1 MGALIQLAVLC
12 LIVCFVYISK
22 KDKSSKTADKLSI
35 KEKYLLLAVGAVI
48 LIGLFT
54 FALSNGLKP
63 NDLTLLLIIFIV
75 IASIFFVIKFIF
87 QKLTSIQQNSS
98 SSIMEKKDEIEK
110 LNQENTSNNIGAL
123 ETSSSSPSIDKLVVF
138 AVIFAS
144 IVLCGFIISNT
155 ISPFSKSTQN
165 KTGQDGFIASIECR
179 FGMIGGSYAEVPF
192 QSCAMYGEIIVISGN
207 SRQSYSKY
215 QIPEIIYLPQYFQM
229 SIDNASDKFTTI
241 IKIIDKK
248 TGNVVSVR
256 EVGPNSYDII
266 QN

>member
-87 QKLTSIQQNSS
+87 QKLTSIQQSS
-98 SSIMEKKDEIEK
+98 SSSVMEKKDEIKKLFQLKEK
-110 LNQENTSNNIGAL
+110 GIITEKQFQE
-123 ETSSSSPSIDKLVVF
+123 KK
-138 AVIFAS
+138 
-144 IVLCGFIISNT
+144 
-155 ISPFSKSTQN
+155 SKILQN
-165 KTGQDGFIASIECR
+165 
-179 FGMIGGSYAEVPF
+179 
-192 QSCAMYGEIIVISGN
+192 
-207 SRQSYSKY
+207 
-215 QIPEIIYLPQYFQM
+215 
-229 SIDNASDKFTTI
+229 
-241 IKIIDKK
+241 
-248 TGNVVSVR
+248 
-256 EVGPNSYDII
+256 
-266 QN
+266 

>member
-63 NDLTLLLIIFIV
+63 NDLTLLLVIFIV
-75 IASIFFVIKFIF
+75 IAFIFFVIKFIF

-110 LNQENTSNNIGAL
+110 LFQLKEKGIITEKQFQE
-123 ETSSSSPSIDKLVVF
+123 KK
-138 AVIFAS
+138 
-144 IVLCGFIISNT
+144 
-155 ISPFSKSTQN
+155 SKILQN
-165 KTGQDGFIASIECR
+165 
-179 FGMIGGSYAEVPF
+179 
-192 QSCAMYGEIIVISGN
+192 
-207 SRQSYSKY
+207 
-215 QIPEIIYLPQYFQM
+215 
-229 SIDNASDKFTTI
+229 
-241 IKIIDKK
+241 
-248 TGNVVSVR
+248 
-256 EVGPNSYDII
+256 
-266 QN
+266 

>member
-1 MGALIQLAVLC
+1 MI
-12 LIVCFVYISK
+12 IFYISK
-22 KDKSSKTADKLSI
+22 KDKSSETTDKLSL
-35 KEKYLLLAVGAVI
+35 KEKYTLLTVGAVI

-54 FALSNGLKP
+54 FALSNGLRP
-63 NDLTLLLIIFIV
+63 NDLTLLLATVIV
-75 IASIFFVIKFIF
+75 IAFIFFVIKFIF
-87 QKLTSIQQNSS
+87 QKL
-98 SSIMEKKDEIEK
+98 MEKEDKIEK
-110 LNQENTSNNIGAL
+110 INQEITSNNTGAL
-123 ETSSSSPSIDKLVVF
+123 ETPSSSPSMDKLVVF
-138 AVIFAS
+138 AVILAS
-144 IVLCGFIISNT
+144 IVFCSFIISNT

-179 FGMIGGSYAEVPF
+179 FGMMGGSYAAVPF
-192 QSCAMYGEIIVISGN
+192 QSCAMYGEIVVISGN

-215 QIPEIIYLPQYFQM
+215 QIPETIYLPQYFQM

-256 EVGPNSYDII
+256 EVGPNSY

>member
-35 KEKYLLLAVGAVI
+35 KEKYLLLAVGAII

-98 SSIMEKKDEIEK
+98 IIEKKDEIKK

-123 ETSSSSPSIDKLVVF
+123 ETSSSSGIDKLVVF

-179 FGMIGGSYAEVPF
+179 FGMMGGSYAEVPF

-215 QIPEIIYLPQYFQM
+215 QIPETIYLPQYFQM